1 MFELPQRHCD
11 VNLLAQVDAFVG
23 IRQVA
28 LWLMIFLVKLSKHY

>member
-11 VNLLAQVDAFVG
+11 GNLLVQVDAFIG

-28 LWLMIFLVKLSKHY
+28 L